1 MFSGRLLWIT
11 GGIGAAAIIC
21 CIALGIALRNQSKT
35 IDRLEADI
43 QAYASVRE
51 ADASSQSVK
60 TQKDQEAQSNAQAKT
75 DILNG
80 ISCDTSDDAA
90 LAGLRRVFV
99 ESANKNTDSAGKSAC
114 RLPDAGSP
122 GGSVHGH

>member
-1 MFSGRLLWIT
+1 MFSGKLLWIT

-21 CIALGIALRNQSKT
+21 CIALGIALRNQSKD
-35 IDRLEADI
+35 IDLLEADI

-60 TQKDQEAQSNAQAKT
+60 TQKDQEAQGNAQAKT

-80 ISCDTSDDAA
+80 ITCDASDDDA

-122 GGSVHGH
+122 GGSVNGH

>member
-1 MFSGRLLWIT
+1 MFPGRLLWIT

-21 CIALGIALRNQSKT
+21 CVALGIALRNQSKI

-60 TQKDQEAQSNAQAKT
+60 TQKDQEAQGNAQAKT

-80 ISCDTSDDAA
+80 ISCDASDDDA
-90 LAGLRRVFV
+90 LAGLRRVFL
-99 ESANKNTDSAGKSAC
+99 EGTNKNIDAAGKSSC
-114 RLPDAGSP
+114 RLSDAGRP
-122 GGSVHGH
+122 GDSVHGH

>member
-1 MFSGRLLWIT
+1 MFSGKLIWIA

-80 ISCDTSDDAA
+80 ITCDASDDDA

-99 ESANKNTDSAGKSAC
+99 KSANKNTDATGKSAC

>member
-1 MFSGRLLWIT
+1 MFSSKLFWIA

-21 CIALGIALRNQSKT
+21 CIALGIALRNQGKT

-43 QAYASVRE
+43 QDYASVRD

-60 TQKDQEAQSNAQAKT
+60 TQKDQEAQANAQAKT

-80 ISCDTSDDAA
+80 ISCDASDDDA
-90 LAGLRRVFV
+90 LDRLRRVFI
-99 ESANKNTDSAGKSAC
+99 EGANKNTDATGKSAC
-114 RLPDAGSP
+114 RLPDAGSTS
-122 GGSVHGH
+122 GSVHGH

>member
-1 MFSGRLLWIT
+1 MFSGKLLWIT

-43 QAYASVRE
+43 QAYDSVRE

-60 TQKDQEAQSNAQAKT
+60 VQKDQEAQSNAQTRT

-80 ISCDTSDDAA
+80 IPCDASDDDA

-99 ESANKNTDSAGKSAC
+99 EGANKNTDAAGKSAC
-114 RLPDAGSP
+114 RLPDAGSA

>member
-1 MFSGRLLWIT
+1 MFSGKLIWIA
-11 GGIGAAAIIC
+11 GGIGASAIIC
-21 CIALGIALRNQSKT
+21 CIALGIALRSQSKT

-75 DILNG
+75 DVLNG
-80 ISCDTSDDAA
+80 ISCDASDDDA
-90 LAGLRRVFV
+90 LADLRRVFI
-99 ESANKNTDSAGKSAC
+99 EGANKNTDAAGKSAC
-114 RLPDAGSP
+114 RLSDAGSP

>member
-1 MFSGRLLWIT
+1 MFSGKLIWIA

-21 CIALGIALRNQSKT
+21 CIALGIALRNQSKA

-60 TQKDQEAQSNAQAKT
+60 TQKDQEAQGNAQAKT

-80 ISCDTSDDAA
+80 ISCDASDDDA
-90 LAGLRRVFV
+90 LADLRRVFI
-99 ESANKNTDSAGKSAC
+99 EGANKNTDAAGKSAC
-114 RLPDAGSP
+114 RLSDAGSP
-122 GGSVHGH
+122 GGAVHGH

>member
-1 MFSGRLLWIT
+1 MFSGKLILIT
-11 GGIGAAAIIC
+11 GGIGVAAIIC

-43 QAYASVRE
+43 QDYASVRE
-51 ADASSQSVK
+51 ADISSQSVK
-60 TQKDQEAQSNAQAKT
+60 AQKDQEAQSNAQEKT

-80 ISCDTSDDAA
+80 IPCDASDDDA
-90 LAGLRRVFV
+90 LAGLRRVFI
-99 ESANKNTDSAGKSAC
+99 EGANKNTDSAGKYAC
-114 RLPDAGSP
+114 RLSDAGSP

>member
-1 MFSGRLLWIT
+1 MFSGKLLWIT

-35 IDRLEADI
+35 IDRLEVDI
-43 QAYASVRE
+43 QVYDSARE

-80 ISCDTSDDAA
+80 ISCDASDDDA
-90 LAGLRRVFV
+90 LADLRRVFI
-99 ESANKNTDSAGKSAC
+99 EGTNKNTDAAGKSSC
-114 RLPDAGSP
+114 RLSDAGSP

>member
-1 MFSGRLLWIT
+1 MFPGKLLWIT

-21 CIALGIALRNQSKT
+21 CIALGIAIRNQSKT

-43 QAYASVRE
+43 QDYASVRE

-80 ISCDTSDDAA
+80 ISCDASDDDV
-90 LAGLRRVFV
+90 LDDLRRVFI
-99 ESANKNTDSAGKSAC
+99 EGANKNTDAAGKSAC

>member
-1 MFSGRLLWIT
+1 MFSGKLLWIT

-60 TQKDQEAQSNAQAKT
+60 MQKDQEAQGNAQAKT

-80 ISCDTSDDAA
+80 ISCDASDDDA
-90 LAGLRRVFV
+90 LADLRRVFV
-99 ESANKNTDSAGKSAC
+99 ESANKNTDAAGKSAC
-114 RLPDAGSP
+114 RLPDAGSTRS
-122 GGSVHGH
+122 SVHGH